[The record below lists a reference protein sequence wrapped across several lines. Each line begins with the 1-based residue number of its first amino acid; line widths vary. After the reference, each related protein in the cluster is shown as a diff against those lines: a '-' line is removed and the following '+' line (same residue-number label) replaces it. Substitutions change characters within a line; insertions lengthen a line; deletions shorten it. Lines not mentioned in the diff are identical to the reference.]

1 MNTPMKG
8 ANLLHSEQL
17 TNLCRWSGTSLDFRS
32 MLRTDLPRSIE
43 LIVLSLIY
51 VLGELMNRKGKQ
63 TEINHG
69 LVDAP
74 LISVT

>member
-1 MNTPMKG
+1 
-8 ANLLHSEQL
+8 
-17 TNLCRWSGTSLDFRS
+17 